1 MLQPRTL
8 GGLVAALALAL
19 AAGLPAGAQDDE
31 PPFLEGQDRVDCQ
44 EPPLRVERPSDSW
57 MFINLEV
64 MQRRAEQARQDVSGY
79 RTLRARLWHGS
90 TRSNIFVHATP
101 DNVRRTS
108 PPAAAE
114 LARPMAEGLVGALE
128 GGKLEAQGAT
138 RVGAR
143 EGWMFEVHG
152 RPRGRD
158 ENAGA
163 IAIVR
168 AVVYRPEDGHVF
180 TFTLEGPAEKIAQLK
195 RDFVKLLKKVRV

>member
-1 MLQPRTL
+1 MQQPARAAFAFA
-8 GGLVAALALAL
+8 LVAAASAAL
-19 AAGLPAGAQDDE
+19 PVVAQDDE
-31 PPFLEGQDRVDCQ
+31 PPFLEGQDRVECQ

-79 RTLRARLWHGS
+79 RTMRARLWHGS

-101 DNVRRTS
+101 DHVRRTA
-108 PPAAAE
+108 PPPAAE
-114 LARPMAEGLVGALE
+114 LARPMAEGLVAALE
-128 GGKLEAQGAT
+128 GGKLEGQGAT

-158 ENAGA
+158 AEAGA

-168 AVVYRPEDGHVF
+168 AVVYRPEDSHVF